1 MTAGA
6 TLVVMSEPQH
16 PSGPPTP
23 HLPATPQYPAASQNS
38 AAPQSPAA
46 PQYPA
51 APEHQTAPQNPA
63 PRNPAPQYPAPQYP
77 QASLPSYG
85 AAPHPADTGNP
96 LGRVAFLIAVIAFAV
111 NLVISL
117 TAPFAYFAADGYD
130 WYNALSGLVGVVSLV
145 AYVLA
150 FILGLVAV
158 RRPGPHLLA
167 GIAIGIAGVGAIG
180 MATTWMSS
188 LFYQFF

>member
-6 TLVVMSEPQH
+6 TLVVMSEPQR
-16 PSGPPTP
+16 PSDPPAP
-23 HLPATPQYPAASQNS
+23 HLSASPQYPTTSQN
-38 AAPQSPAA
+38 PAA
-46 PQYPA
+46 PQNPS
-51 APEHQTAPQNPA
+51 PQY
-63 PRNPAPQYPAPQYP
+63 PAPQYPAPQYP
-77 QASLPSYG
+77 PAPLPSYG
-85 AAPHPADTGNP
+85 APQHPADTGNP

-117 TAPFAYFAADGYD
+117 TAPFAYFAADGYG

>member
-1 MTAGA
+1 
-6 TLVVMSEPQH
+6 MSEPQR
-16 PSGPPTP
+16 PSGPPAP
-23 HLPATPQYPAASQNS
+23 HLPASPQYPTTSQNPAAPQNPSPQYPA
-38 AAPQSPAA
+38 PQHPA

-51 APEHQTAPQNPA
+51 APQYPPA
-63 PRNPAPQYPAPQYP
+63 P
-77 QASLPSYG
+77 LPSYG
-85 AAPHPADTGNP
+85 APQHPADTGNP

-117 TAPFAYFAADGYD
+117 TAPFAYFAADGYG

>member
-1 MTAGA
+1 
-6 TLVVMSEPQH
+6 MSEPQR
-16 PSGPPTP
+16 PSGPPAP
-23 HLPATPQYPAASQNS
+23 HLPASPQYPTTSQNPAAPQNPSPQYPAPHP
-38 AAPQSPAA
+38 APQHPA

-51 APEHQTAPQNPA
+51 APQYPPA
-63 PRNPAPQYPAPQYP
+63 P
-77 QASLPSYG
+77 LPSYG
-85 AAPHPADTGNP
+85 APQHPADTGNP

-117 TAPFAYFAADGYD
+117 TAPFAYFAADGYG

>member
-6 TLVVMSEPQH
+6 TLVVMSEPQR
-16 PSGPPTP
+16 PSGPPAP
-23 HLPATPQYPAASQNS
+23 HLPASPQYPTTSQNPAAPQNPSPQYPA
-38 AAPQSPAA
+38 PQHPAA
-46 PQYPA
+46 PQYP
-51 APEHQTAPQNPA
+51 PA
-63 PRNPAPQYPAPQYP
+63 P
-77 QASLPSYG
+77 LPSYG
-85 AAPHPADTGNP
+85 APQHPADTGNP

-117 TAPFAYFAADGYD
+117 TAPFAYFAADGYG

>member
-16 PSGPPTP
+16 PSGPPAP

-51 APEHQTAPQNPA
+51 APEHQTAPQN
-63 PRNPAPQYPAPQYP
+63 PAPQYP

-117 TAPFAYFAADGYD
+117 TAPFAYFAADGYG

>member
-1 MTAGA
+1 
-6 TLVVMSEPQH
+6 MSEPQR
-16 PSGPPTP
+16 PSGPPAP
-23 HLPATPQYPAASQNS
+23 HLPASPQYPTTSQNPAAPQNPSPQYPA
-38 AAPQSPAA
+38 PQHPAA
-46 PQYPA
+46 PQYP
-51 APEHQTAPQNPA
+51 PA
-63 PRNPAPQYPAPQYP
+63 P
-77 QASLPSYG
+77 LPSYG
-85 AAPHPADTGNP
+85 APQHPADTGNP

-117 TAPFAYFAADGYD
+117 TAPFAYFAADGYG

-188 LFYQFF
+188 LFYQLF

>member
-6 TLVVMSEPQH
+6 TLVVMSEPQR
-16 PSGPPTP
+16 PSGPPAP
-23 HLPATPQYPAASQNS
+23 HLPASPQYPTTS
-38 AAPQSPAA
+38 
-46 PQYPA
+46 QYPA
-51 APEHQTAPQNPA
+51 APQHSAASQYPPAPQNPA
-63 PRNPAPQYPAPQYP
+63 PQYPPATRPPHGAPQ
-77 QASLPSYG
+77 
-85 AAPHPADTGNP
+85 HPADTGNP

-117 TAPFAYFAADGYD
+117 TAPFAYFAADGYG

>member
-46 PQYPA
+46 PQYP
-51 APEHQTAPQNPA
+51 
-63 PRNPAPQYPAPQYP
+63 
-77 QASLPSYG
+77 QATLPSYG

-117 TAPFAYFAADGYD
+117 TAPFAYFAADGYG

>member
-6 TLVVMSEPQH
+6 TLVVMSEPQR
-16 PSGPPTP
+16 PSDPPAP
-23 HLPATPQYPAASQNS
+23 HLPASPQYPTTSQN
-38 AAPQSPAA
+38 PAA
-46 PQYPA
+46 PQNPS
-51 APEHQTAPQNPA
+51 PQY
-63 PRNPAPQYPAPQYP
+63 PAPQYPAPQNPAAP
-77 QASLPSYG
+77 QHPPAPLPSYG
-85 AAPHPADTGNP
+85 APQHPADTGNP

-117 TAPFAYFAADGYD
+117 TAPFAYFAADGYG

>member
-1 MTAGA
+1 
-6 TLVVMSEPQH
+6 MSESQR
-16 PSGPPTP
+16 PSGPPAP
-23 HLPATPQYPAASQNS
+23 HLPASPQYPTTSQNPAAPQNPSPQYPA
-38 AAPQSPAA
+38 PQHPAA
-46 PQYPA
+46 PQYP
-51 APEHQTAPQNPA
+51 PA
-63 PRNPAPQYPAPQYP
+63 P
-77 QASLPSYG
+77 LPSYG
-85 AAPHPADTGNP
+85 APQHPADTGNP
-96 LGRVAFLIAVIAFAV
+96 LGTVAFLIAVIAFAV

-117 TAPFAYFAADGYD
+117 TAPFAYFAADGYG

>member
-1 MTAGA
+1 
-6 TLVVMSEPQH
+6 MSEPQH

-46 PQYPA
+46 PQYP
-51 APEHQTAPQNPA
+51 
-63 PRNPAPQYPAPQYP
+63 
-77 QASLPSYG
+77 QATLPSYG

-117 TAPFAYFAADGYD
+117 TAPFAYFAADGYG

>member
-1 MTAGA
+1 
-6 TLVVMSEPQH
+6 MSEPQR
-16 PSGPPTP
+16 PSGPPAP
-23 HLPATPQYPAASQNS
+23 HLPASPQYPTTSQNPAAPQNPSPQYPA
-38 AAPQSPAA
+38 PQHPAA
-46 PQYPA
+46 PQYP
-51 APEHQTAPQNPA
+51 PA
-63 PRNPAPQYPAPQYP
+63 P
-77 QASLPSYG
+77 LPSYG
-85 AAPHPADTGNP
+85 APQHPADTGNP

-117 TAPFAYFAADGYD
+117 TAPFAYFAADGYG